1 MVTFIPTRTGLNK
14 MADYASAFSFVKHN
28 APTMMYF
35 KTPEEV
41 LFQWVTRVCSGN
53 ADDIAALYHESA
65 VLIPTFSPH
74 TVINSDGVRDYFGQ
88 LATRDGLGVRLH
100 NKALR
105 KHSLSETLHTVSGI
119 YSFEFEVDQVLLS
132 FPSRFTFVID
142 VSHPKPILHHH
153 SSQVPRNLS

>member
-1 MVTFIPTRTGLNK
+1 MF
-14 MADYASAFSFVKHN
+14 A
-28 APTMMYF
+28 TMLF
-35 KTPEEV
+35 NNPEEV
-41 LFQWVTRVCSGN
+41 LFQWVSRVCCGN
-53 ADDIAALYHESA
+53 PADIAALYHENA

-74 TVINSDGVRDYFGQ
+74 TVNTREGIKGYFEQ

-105 KHSLSETLHTVSGI
+105 KQPLSETLHTLSGI

-132 FPSRFTFVID
+132 FPSRFSFVID
-142 VSHPKPILHHH
+142 ISCQQPIVHHH

>member
-1 MVTFIPTRTGLNK
+1 LPKKKLGLYLGRI
-14 MADYASAFSFVKHN
+14 DLCHFQQCYA
-28 APTMMYF
+28 TMLF
-35 KTPEEV
+35 NNPEEV
-41 LFQWVTRVCSGN
+41 LFQWVSRVCCGN
-53 ADDIAALYHESA
+53 PADIAALYHEDA

-74 TVINSDGVRDYFGQ
+74 TVTTREGIKSYFEQ

-105 KHSLSETLHTVSGI
+105 KQPLSETLHTLSGI

-132 FPSRFTFVID
+132 FPSRFSFVID
-142 VSHPKPILHHH
+142 ISCQRPIVHHH

>member
-1 MVTFIPTRTGLNK
+1 MTF
-14 MADYASAFSFVKHN
+14 
-28 APTMMYF
+28 F

-53 ADDIAALYHESA
+53 ASDIAALYNEAA

-74 TVINSDGVRDYFGQ
+74 TVTSPEGITAYFEQ
-88 LATRDGLGVRLH
+88 LATREGLGVRLH

-105 KHSLSETLHTVSGI
+105 KQSQSEMLHTLSGI
-119 YSFEFEVDQVLLS
+119 CSFEFEVDQVLLS
-132 FPSRFTFVID
+132 FPSRFTFVMDI
-142 VSHPKPILHHH
+142 SLERPILHHH